1 MVLVRRLEAQGR
13 AARLQAGIASDRLLP
28 RAVVYLHGRDDG
40 GAAELDLV
48 HDLLAEVLRVSDVRY
63 TPEAMAHVAWRL
75 MVDTTRTVDRRLD
88 RETIQAG
95 LENLQGE
102 KAIDIT
108 KRLWDGMSV
117 SIQVAGQAL
126 TLLPDEVAIT
136 SRAQPGW
143 TAAHDAGL
151 LLLLE
156 TG

>member
-1 MVLVRRLEAQGR
+1 
-13 AARLQAGIASDRLLP
+13 
-28 RAVVYLHGRDDG
+28 
-40 GAAELDLV
+40 
-48 HDLLAEVLRVSDVRY
+48 
-63 TPEAMAHVAWRL
+63 